1 MRILP
6 AILAAGLALPT
17 AAQQTTPENDK
28 PVFSP
33 LEFEMALKDPKRF
46 TVDQASV
53 EIVRLS
59 GADIGIA
66 LPKPPAGQ
74 GGGIVPPPGGTPGAP
89 GTDLPPFP
97 PLPGGGI
104 GGEDTITTIDRIVN
118 LAKKIFD
125 IIKENQP
132 VVDVTTT
139 YANAVPDG
147 LTHWS
152 QLGGW
157 SKPEVSTY
165 AFYAK
170 NMYGSRVI
178 ECRYQV
184 IRQHSGNYK
193 GKGKF
198 LTMVTVQPLNITAS
212 WGYKF
217 NMKFEAPAVS
227 NVGSSEDPV
236 ASMLARLNWSI
247 STVLKQEQG
256 TSVYY
261 LEGNGSFREIG
272 GPFKNESREA
282 ARQSIERISTTLVP
296 AAGAA
301 RAAAA
306 RAW

>member
-6 AILAAGLALPT
+6 AIVAASLILP
-17 AAQQTTPENDK
+17 AAAQQQTTPQDGDK

-33 LEFEMALKDPKRF
+33 MEFEMAMKDPKRF
-46 TVDQASV
+46 TIDQATV

-59 GADIGIA
+59 GVDIAI
-66 LPKPPAGQ
+66 PKPPA
-74 GGGIVPPPGGTPGAP
+74 GGGIVPPPGGTPGQP

-97 PLPGGGI
+97 PLPGGGMS
-104 GGEDTITTIDRIVN
+104 GEDPITTIDRIVN

-125 IIKENQP
+125 IVKENQP

-147 LTHWS
+147 MTHWT

-157 SKPEVSTY
+157 SKPETSTY

-170 NMYGSRVI
+170 NMYGSKVI

-198 LTMVTVQPLNITAS
+198 LTMVTVQPLNITAA

-227 NVGSSEDPV
+227 NVGSAEDPI

-261 LEGNGSFREIG
+261 LEGNGSYREIG
-272 GPFKNESREA
+272 GPFKDEAREA
-282 ARQSIERISTTLVP
+282 ARASVDRISTALLP
-296 AAGAA
+296 ASGPKLK
-301 RAAAA
+301 
-306 RAW
+306 AW

>member
-6 AILAAGLALPT
+6 AIVAAILTLP
-17 AAQQTTPENDK
+17 AAAQQQTTPENDK

-33 LEFEMALKDPKRF
+33 MEFDAAMQDPKRF
-46 TVDQASV
+46 TIDQTSV
-53 EIVRLS
+53 EIVRLT
-59 GADIGIA
+59 GFDIA

-74 GGGIVPPPGGTPGAP
+74 GGGIVPPPGTPGQP

-104 GGEDTITTIDRIVN
+104 AEDPLTTIDRVVN

-147 LTHWS
+147 MTHWT

-157 SKPEVSTY
+157 SKPETSTY

-227 NVGSSEDPV
+227 NVGTSEDPV

-261 LEGNGSFREIG
+261 LEGNGSYREIG
-272 GPFKNESREA
+272 GPFKDEQREA
-282 ARQSIERISTTLVP
+282 ARQSLERISSSVLP
-296 AAGAA
+296 AAAGVT
-301 RAAAA
+301 AAA
-306 RAW
+306 RSF

>member
-1 MRILP
+1 MRIMT
-6 AILAAGLALPT
+6 AVLAAAIAVPC
-17 AAQQTTPENDK
+17 AAQQQTTPQNDQ

-33 LEFEMALKDPKRF
+33 LEFDAAMKDPKRF
-46 TVDQASV
+46 TIDQASV

-74 GGGIVPPPGGTPGAP
+74 GQPGGIVPPPGTPGQP

-97 PLPGGGI
+97 QLPGSST
-104 GGEDTITTIDRIVN
+104 GEDPITTIDRIVN

-147 LTHWS
+147 MTHWA

-157 SKPEVSTY
+157 SKPETSTY

-170 NMYGSRVI
+170 NMYGSRAI

-193 GKGKF
+193 GKGKY
-198 LTMVTVQPLNITAS
+198 LTMVTVQPLSITAL

-217 NMKFEAPAVS
+217 SMKFEAPAVS
-227 NVGSSEDPV
+227 NVGTSEDPV
-236 ASMLARLNWSI
+236 ASMLARLNWTI
-247 STVLKQEQG
+247 ATVVKQQQG

-261 LEGNGSFREIG
+261 LEGNGSYREIG
-272 GPFKNESREA
+272 GPFKDESREL
-282 ARQSIERISTTLVP
+282 ARQSIDRVSTALLP
-296 AAGAA
+296 AVGPKLK
-301 RAAAA
+301 
-306 RAW
+306 AW

>member
-6 AILAAGLALPT
+6 AVLAATLTLPS
-17 AAQQTTPENDK
+17 AAQQQTPPQEDR

-33 LEFEMALKDPKRF
+33 MEFDAAMKDPKRF
-46 TVDQASV
+46 TVDQTSV

-74 GGGIVPPPGGTPGAP
+74 GGGIVPPPGGTQP

-97 PLPGGGI
+97 PLPGGGMS
-104 GGEDTITTIDRIVN
+104 GEDPITTIDRIVN

-125 IIKENQP
+125 IVKENQP

-147 LTHWS
+147 MTHWT

-157 SKPEVSTY
+157 SKPETSTY

-170 NMYGSRVI
+170 NMYGSKVI

-227 NVGSSEDPV
+227 NVGSAEDPV

-261 LEGNGSFREIG
+261 LEGNGAYREIG
-272 GPFKNESREA
+272 GPFKDEAREA
-282 ARQSIERISTTLVP
+282 ARASVERVSTALLPTVGPTLKV
-296 AAGAA
+296 
-301 RAAAA
+301 
-306 RAW
+306 W

>member
-6 AILAAGLALPT
+6 AILAVGLSLP
-17 AAQQTTPENDK
+17 AAAQQQTTPQDDK

-46 TVDQASV
+46 TIDQTSV
-53 EIVRLS
+53 EIVRLQ
-59 GADIGIA
+59 GVDIGIA

-74 GGGIVPPPGGTPGAP
+74 GGGIVPPPGTPGQP
-89 GTDLPPFP
+89 GADLPPFP
-97 PLPGGGI
+97 PLPGGSGT
-104 GGEDTITTIDRIVN
+104 GEDPITTIDRIVN

-147 LTHWS
+147 MTHWT

-157 SKPEVSTY
+157 SKPETSTY

-178 ECRYQV
+178 SCRYQV
-184 IRQHSGNYK
+184 IRQHSGSYR

-261 LEGNGSFREIG
+261 LEGNGSYREIG
-272 GPFKNESREA
+272 GPFKDQARET
-282 ARQSIERISTTLVP
+282 ARESIEGVTEKLSKKLL
-296 AAGAA
+296 
-301 RAAAA
+301 
-306 RAW
+306 

>member
-6 AILAAGLALPT
+6 AVLAASLALPA
-17 AAQQTTPENDK
+17 AAQVQTPQNDK
-28 PVFSP
+28 PSFSP
-33 LEFEMALKDPKRF
+33 LEFEMARKDPKKF
-46 TVDQASV
+46 TIDTQTV

-74 GGGIVPPPGGTPGAP
+74 GGGIVPPPGGQPG
-89 GTDLPPFP
+89 GDLPPFP
-97 PLPGGGI
+97 PLPGGS
-104 GGEDTITTIDRIVN
+104 GEDTITTIDRIVN

-125 IIKENQP
+125 IVKENQP

-157 SKPEVSTY
+157 SKPEVTTY

-227 NVGSSEDPV
+227 NVGTSEDPV

-261 LEGNGSFREIG
+261 LEGNGAFREIG

-282 ARQSIERISTTLVP
+282 ARASLERVTATMLP
-296 AAGAA
+296 ATAG
-301 RAAAA
+301 RAAA

>member
-6 AILAAGLALPT
+6 AVLAATLVLPA
-17 AAQQTTPENDK
+17 AAQQQTAPQDDDK

-33 LEFEMALKDPKRF
+33 MEFEMAMKDPKRF
-46 TVDQASV
+46 TIDQNSV
-53 EIVRLS
+53 EIVRLT

-74 GGGIVPPPGGTPGAP
+74 GGGIVPPPGTPGQP

-97 PLPGGGI
+97 PLPGGGMS
-104 GGEDTITTIDRIVN
+104 GEDPLTTIDRIVN

-147 LTHWS
+147 MTHWT

-157 SKPEVSTY
+157 SKPETSTY

-227 NVGSSEDPV
+227 NVGTSEDPV

-261 LEGNGSFREIG
+261 LEGNGSYREIG
-272 GPFKNESREA
+272 GPFKDSSRET
-282 ARQSIERISTTLVP
+282 ARESIERLTEKLSKKLL
-296 AAGAA
+296 
-301 RAAAA
+301 
-306 RAW
+306 